1 MVTMRPLP
9 RLVSVSTESFPAES
23 AESESRKRP
32 ESGYP
37 MRAETQRSDRV
48 LGAIAEMAVR
58 YARRGEID
66 AARRAAD
73 EALSAFGD
81 ATDAEAIARA
91 SVDLG
96 EALVLLGDPT
106 CREILEDAG
115 TLFEDLGD
123 EAGILRVDTLLRT
136 AQATI
141 EESPRSFHPRRLR

>member
-1 MVTMRPLP
+1 MRSLR
-9 RLVSVSTESFPAES
+9 RLVSEPFESSSPAES
-23 AESESRKRP
+23 AESESRQRP

-37 MRAETQRSDRV
+37 LRAEARRSDRI
-48 LGAIAEMAVR
+48 LGTIAEMAVR
-58 YARRGEID
+58 YARRGELD

-81 ATDAEAIARA
+81 ATDAVAIAQA
-91 SVDLG
+91 SADLG

-123 EAGILRVDTLLRT
+123 EDGILRVDGLLRT
-136 AQATI
+136 AQLTI
-141 EESPRSFHPRRLR
+141 EESPRSFQARRVR

>member
-1 MVTMRPLP
+1 MRPLP
-9 RLVSVSTESFPAES
+9 RLVPDPTESFPVES
-23 AESESRKRP
+23 TESESRNRP

-37 MRAETQRSDRV
+37 MRAETQRADRV

-58 YARRGEID
+58 YARLGGID

-123 EAGILRVDTLLRT
+123 DAGILRVDGLLRI
-136 AQATI
+136 AEASI
-141 EESPRSFHPRRLR
+141 EESPRSFHPRRVR

>member
-1 MVTMRPLP
+1 MRALP
-9 RLVSVSTESFPAES
+9 RLAPFYPAES

-37 MRAETQRSDRV
+37 VRADAQRPDRV
-48 LGAIAEMAVR
+48 LGAIAEMAAR

-81 ATDAEAIARA
+81 ATEPAAIAQA
-91 SVDLG
+91 SLDLG

-106 CREILEDAG
+106 CRELLEDAG

-123 EAGILRVDTLLRT
+123 EDGIKRVDVLLRT
-136 AQATI
+136 AQASI
-141 EESPRSFHPRRLR
+141 EESPRSFHPRRPR

>member
-1 MVTMRPLP
+1 MRAQLRPVP
-9 RLVSVSTESFPAES
+9 DPEAPSAES

-32 ESGYP
+32 ESGFP
-37 MRAETQRSDRV
+37 LRAEAQRSDRV
-48 LGAIAEMAVR
+48 LGVIAEMAAG
-58 YARRGEID
+58 YARRGELD

-81 ATDAEAIARA
+81 ASDAGAIAYA

-96 EALVLLGDPT
+96 EALVLLGDPA

-123 EAGILRVDTLLRT
+123 EEGIRRVDGLLRT
-136 AQATI
+136 AEASI

>member
-1 MVTMRPLP
+1 MRPLP
-9 RLVSVSTESFPAES
+9 RLAPAPSACSLNADS
-23 AESESRKRP
+23 AESERRKRP

-37 MRAETQRSDRV
+37 ERAEALRSDRV

-58 YARRGEID
+58 YARRGELD

-73 EALSAFGD
+73 EALSAFRD
-81 ATDAEAIARA
+81 ATDAGAIAQA

-96 EALVLLGDPT
+96 EALVVLGDPT
-106 CREILEDAG
+106 CRELLEDAG

-123 EAGILRVDTLLRT
+123 DDGIRRVDTLLRT

-141 EESPRSFHPRRLR
+141 EESPRSFQARRTR